1 MSDATPDAD
10 VPAKPP
16 RRFRRLRIAVS
27 VFFGVIT
34 VILCVWWN
42 GASEM
47 NEALNSS
54 FGLGRDPR
62 SLDVYLYL
70 AFLSLTLAS
79 SPWLAYLPRQ
89 WSVRTMLIATTLVA
103 IALGCAMWAVG

>member
-1 MSDATPDAD
+1 MCDATPVTEAS
-10 VPAKPP
+10 AKPP
-16 RRFRRLRIAVS
+16 RRFRWLRIAVS
-27 VFFGVIT
+27 VFFGVTT

-42 GASEM
+42 GASAM
-47 NEALNSS
+47 NEALNKT

-62 SLDVYLYL
+62 LLDVYLYL

-103 IALGCAMWAVG
+103 VALGCAIWAVG